1 MIRQR
6 LINCDFLNAST
17 FINGLGNKAK
27 LLYLLMITNAD
38 DLGFVNNVHT
48 IIEVLTN
55 IDDESHQVNLELL
68 KNDYTSALVE
78 LINKTYI
85 YRFVDKHGNE
95 IFVIKHWFM
104 HNRYKQGLRT
114 NYFTFYKQL
123 EMENGEYYFKGKE
136 KETLKESKVK
146 ENKENEN
153 KVNYSSKEDLE
164 AKANAIKEEWDKSM
178 EEIYGMS
185 SEDIAELDMQD
196 EEDNE
201 RY

>member
-27 LLYLLMITNAD
+27 LLYLMMITNAD

-55 IDDESHQVNLELL
+55 NDDESHQVNLELL

-78 LINKTYI
+78 LINKTYV
-85 YRFVDKHGNE
+85 YRFTDKHGNE
-95 IFVIKHWFM
+95 IYVIKHWFM
-104 HNRYKQGLRT
+104 HNRWKQGLRT
-114 NYFTFYKQL
+114 NYFTFYQML
-123 EMENGEYYFKGKE
+123 ELENGEYYFKGEGKKPLKENKE
-136 KETLKESKVK
+136 KKKKINESKVK
-146 ENKENEN
+146 
-153 KVNYSSKEDLE
+153 YSSKEDLE
-164 AKANAIKEEWDKSM
+164 EKANAIKEEWDKSM

-185 SEDIAELDMQD
+185 SEDIAEL
-196 EEDNE
+196 EEREELEND
-201 RY
+201 